1 MNTGRIM
8 EGRSLSDGL
17 HQAIESK
24 EGLTN
29 TEENKTQASITIQNY
44 FRMYPTLS
52 GMTGTAKT
60 EEEEFR
66 EIYGMDVI
74 AIPPNKPNQ
83 RIDYPDAVFKT
94 KEEKYNYLIKNV
106 KQRHKK
112 GQPILI
118 GTSSILQSEE
128 VAKVLDNENI
138 PHQLLNAKS
147 AEKEAQMIA

>member
-60 EEEEFR
+60 EESELR
-66 EIYGMDVI
+66 DIYGMDVI
-74 AIPPNKPNQ
+74 KVPPNKPDQ
-83 RIDYPDAVFKT
+83 LIDLPDAVFMT
-94 KEEKYNYLIKNV
+94 KEQKHAFIVKENKERQGKEQTNLI
-106 KQRHKK
+106 
-112 GQPILI
+112 
-118 GTSSILQSEE
+118 
-128 VAKVLDNENI
+128 
-138 PHQLLNAKS
+138 
-147 AEKEAQMIA
+147 